1 MWHDCGP
8 RVLGIYFEP
17 VRAEKIKQIAMSKD
31 KETKKSEQE
40 EVKEQPAD
48 AAGNGPQEARA
59 PVSRWQKRRLKRIP
73 LL

>member
-1 MWHDCGP
+1 M
-8 RVLGIYFEP
+8 LGIYFEP

-40 EVKEQPAD
+40 MPPETVRRKRR
-48 AAGNGPQEARA
+48 RA